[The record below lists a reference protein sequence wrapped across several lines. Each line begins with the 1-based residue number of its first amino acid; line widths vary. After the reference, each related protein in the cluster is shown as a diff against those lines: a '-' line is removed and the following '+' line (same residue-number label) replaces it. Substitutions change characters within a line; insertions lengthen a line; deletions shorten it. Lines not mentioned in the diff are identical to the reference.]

1 MRHTF
6 LRHRSGSSELLLFF
20 SGWGSEPGMFIPGS
34 DTGPGRDIL
43 MLWDY
48 RDMTL
53 DPDLLLGYG
62 RISLLAWSM
71 GVWAAGKA
79 LGEAGMVNGPRL
91 AVNGTPFP
99 IDDGNGLSE
108 RTLAKFRR
116 RMCGSS
122 ETLESL
128 LACGLN
134 RSAEELRDE
143 LAAIGDRARGTVSSP
158 LRWDKALVGDRDM
171 IFPPAGQHQAWH
183 TTMPACSGGCCMRM
197 SYGQDPDTPPLC
209 PLGAQLRRIC
219 PGPADDSR
227 AYVPYAQA
235 TCEGM
240 SCQRTGDR
248 LRHRHIY
255 PPIHTAFPPCTDD
268 PQRHLSRSPRSPG

>member
-6 LRHRSGSSELLLFF
+6 LRHRPDSSELLLFF
-20 SGWGSEPGMFIPGS
+20 SGWGSEPGMFISGS
-34 DTGPGRDIL
+34 DTGPGRNIL
-43 MLWDY
+43 ILWDY

-79 LGEAGMVNGPRL
+79 LGEAGMVNGPL

-99 IDDGNGLSE
+99 IDDGRGIPTTIFDGTLNGLSE

-128 LACGLN
+128 LACGLK

-143 LAAIGDRARGTVSSP
+143 LAAIGDRARNTISSP
-158 LRWDKALVGDRDM
+158 LKWDKALVGGRDM
-171 IFPPAGQHQAWH
+171 IFPPVGQHQAWEELNVPI
-183 TTMPACSGGCCMRM
+183 T
-197 SYGQDPDTPPLC
+197 DTDAAHYDAGLF
-209 PLGAQLRRIC
+209 RRLLYE
-219 PGPADDSR
+219 DELW
-227 AYVPYAQA
+227 
-235 TCEGM
+235 T
-240 SCQRTGDR
+240 R
-248 LRHRHIY
+248 L
-255 PPIHTAFPPCTDD
+255 
-268 PQRHLSRSPRSPG
+268 

>member
-6 LRHRSGSSELLLFF
+6 LRDHSGSSELLLFF
-20 SGWGSEPGMFIPGS
+20 SGWGSEPGMFISGS

-53 DPDLLLGYG
+53 DPDLLRGYG

-79 LGEAGMVNGPRL
+79 LGEAGMVNGLRL

-99 IDDGNGLSE
+99 IDDGRGIPTAIFDGTLNGLSE

-122 ETLESL
+122 DTLESL

-143 LAAIGDRARGTVSSP
+143 LAAIGDRARNTVSSP
-158 LRWDKALVGDRDM
+158 LRWDKAVVGDRDM
-171 IFPPAGQHQAWH
+171 IFPPAGQHQAWEELNVPI
-183 TTMPACSGGCCMRM
+183 T
-197 SYGQDPDTPPLC
+197 DTDAAHYDAGLF
-209 PLGAQLRRIC
+209 RRLLYE
-219 PGPADDSR
+219 DELW
-227 AYVPYAQA
+227 
-235 TCEGM
+235 T
-240 SCQRTGDR
+240 R
-248 LRHRHIY
+248 L
-255 PPIHTAFPPCTDD
+255 
-268 PQRHLSRSPRSPG
+268 

>member
-6 LRHRSGSSELLLFF
+6 LRHHSGSSELLLFF
-20 SGWGSEPGMFIPGS
+20 SGWGSEPGMFISGS
-34 DTGPGRDIL
+34 DTGPGRNIL

-53 DPDLLLGYG
+53 DPDLLHGYG

-99 IDDGNGLSE
+99 IDDGRGIPTTIFDGTLNGLSE

-128 LACGLN
+128 LAC
-134 RSAEELRDE
+134 
-143 LAAIGDRARGTVSSP
+143 
-158 LRWDKALVGDRDM
+158 
-171 IFPPAGQHQAWH
+171 
-183 TTMPACSGGCCMRM
+183 
-197 SYGQDPDTPPLC
+197 
-209 PLGAQLRRIC
+209 
-219 PGPADDSR
+219 
-227 AYVPYAQA
+227 
-235 TCEGM
+235 
-240 SCQRTGDR
+240 R
-248 LRHRHIY
+248 LRSQPKCGGTARRACRHR
-255 PPIHTAFPPCTDD
+255 
-268 PQRHLSRSPRSPG
+268 

>member
-6 LRHRSGSSELLLFF
+6 LRHHSGSSELLLFF
-20 SGWGSEPGMFIPGS
+20 SGWGSEPGMFISGS

-53 DPDLLLGYG
+53 DPDLLRGYG

-79 LGEAGMVNGPRL
+79 LGEADMVNGPRL

-99 IDDGNGLSE
+99 IDDGRGIPTAIFDGTLNGLSE

-128 LACGLN
+128 LACGLCRHRRQSQEHCFKSFKMGQGCRRRPGHDIPSR
-134 RSAEELRDE
+134 RSAP
-143 LAAIGDRARGTVSSP
+143 S
-158 LRWDKALVGDRDM
+158 
-171 IFPPAGQHQAWH
+171 
-183 TTMPACSGGCCMRM
+183 
-197 SYGQDPDTPPLC
+197 
-209 PLGAQLRRIC
+209 LGRI
-219 PGPADDSR
+219 
-227 AYVPYAQA
+227 
-235 TCEGM
+235 E
-240 SCQRTGDR
+240 RTDN
-248 LRHRHIY
+248 RHRCSTLRCR
-255 PPIHTAFPPCTDD
+255 PVQAAAV
-268 PQRHLSRSPRSPG
+268 

>member
-6 LRHRSGSSELLLFF
+6 LRHHSGSSELLLFF
-20 SGWGSEPGMFIPGS
+20 SGWGSEPGMFISGS
-34 DTGPGRDIL
+34 DTGPGRNIL

-53 DPDLLLGYG
+53 DPDLLRGYG

-99 IDDGNGLSE
+99 IDDGRGIPTAIFDGTLNGLSE

-134 RSAEELRDE
+134 RSEEELRDE
-143 LAAIGDRARGTVSSP
+143 LAAIGDRARNTVSSP
-158 LRWDKALVGDRDM
+158 LRWDKAVVGDRDM
-171 IFPPAGQHQAWH
+171 IFPPAGQHQAWEELNVPI
-183 TTMPACSGGCCMRM
+183 T
-197 SYGQDPDTPPLC
+197 DTDAAHYDAGLF
-209 PLGAQLRRIC
+209 RRLLYEDELWTR
-219 PGPADDSR
+219 P
-227 AYVPYAQA
+227 
-235 TCEGM
+235 
-240 SCQRTGDR
+240 
-248 LRHRHIY
+248 
-255 PPIHTAFPPCTDD
+255 
-268 PQRHLSRSPRSPG
+268 

>member
-6 LRHRSGSSELLLFF
+6 LRHHSGSSELLLFF
-20 SGWGSEPGMFIPGS
+20 SGWGSEPGMFISGS
-34 DTGPGRDIL
+34 DTDPGRNIL

-53 DPDLLLGYG
+53 DPDLLREYC

-71 GVWAAGKA
+71 GVWAAGKV

-99 IDDGNGLSE
+99 IDDSRGIPTAIFDGTLNGLSE

-122 ETLESL
+122 DTLESL

-143 LAAIGDRARGTVSSP
+143 LAAIGDS
-158 LRWDKALVGDRDM
+158 VGDRDM
-171 IFPPAGQHQAWH
+171 IFPPAGQHHAWEELNVPI
-183 TTMPACSGGCCMRM
+183 T
-197 SYGQDPDTPPLC
+197 DTDAAHYDAGLF
-209 PLGAQLRRIC
+209 RRLLYEDELWTR
-219 PGPADDSR
+219 P
-227 AYVPYAQA
+227 
-235 TCEGM
+235 
-240 SCQRTGDR
+240 
-248 LRHRHIY
+248 
-255 PPIHTAFPPCTDD
+255 
-268 PQRHLSRSPRSPG
+268 